1 MIEISFY
8 RKYDTTW
15 TKLQEE
21 ALKVIDNFEKED
33 QEVLEEG
40 GELDELVGELPF
52 QQQYSDYRQVL
63 KLGLKTFI
71 FQVLNEWDE
80 QDILLVENT
89 FYMKFQR
96 VQIEGLLEGLD
107 SSKLYQSHVELLK
120 VFSEQKMKLST
131 DDFDLIMDNFE
142 EEVFATMSSF
152 DLRIIDISDDEEDDE
167 DGDDYY

>member
-8 RKYDTTW
+8 RKYNTTW
-15 TKLQEE
+15 EKLQEE
-21 ALKVIDNFEKED
+21 ALRVIDDFEKED
-33 QEVLEEG
+33 QEILDEG

-80 QDILLVENT
+80 QDILFVGNT
-89 FYMKFQR
+89 FYLKFQR

-107 SSKLYQSHVELLK
+107 SGKLYQSHVELLK

-142 EEVFATMSSF
+142 EEVVATMSSF
-152 DLRIIDISDDEEDDE
+152 DLRIIDINDDEDDE